1 MKLGTTL
8 EKIFKFLGIAWVVK
22 KIWGE
27 DCGCQERKEKLDNIK
42 ILRK

>member
-42 ILRK
+42 VFRK

>member
-8 EKIFKFLGIAWVVK
+8 ERIFKFLGIAWVVK

-27 DCGCQERKEKLDNIK
+27 DCGCQERKEKLNNIK
-42 ILRK
+42 IFRQ